1 MSLSEVILKSIESY
15 QPLVD
20 EKASARYPVKIKSS
34 LKEELNNLPEHENLK
49 LSFSKEWLSSNEVY
63 CFVYLTGNTLAQ
75 QIAKLIEEQ
84 TSISKKE
91 ISNDSVLAPQ
101 GKETVRAKIVKVY
114 SSSYQV
120 SINKYA
126 PVIKATMVLKNGSL
140 IHGTIPA
147 TILKSVTKPEK
158 LIGKLVTFDATFEL
172 KEETN
177 KSYAL
182 FSRPSK
188 ASFIEAL

>member
-91 ISNDSVLAPQ
+91 IPNDSVLAPQ